1 MLEYNAKLSDFG
13 LAKAGP
19 QGDKMH
25 VSTKVVGTYGYAAPE
40 YVMTVSLR
48 PYPISKKHIV
58 PAHIDQPDWA
68 IDLEGLGSQQFAGAD
83 DWGMDLEFGG
93 GNEMGG
99 TTELEGLPPPPAG
112 VLASAA
118 KNQGWII
125 TNRAGNDA
133 ATMEVLSSRA
143 SCYKEI
149 GEYKKAVA
157 DCTKDDMSA
166 ILAVKLKKRMGLRM
180 WVKLHLLGMHVEG
193 KQDA

>member
-1 MLEYNAKLSDFG
+1 MEYNAKLSDFG
-13 LAKAGP
+13 LAKARP

-25 VSTKVVGTYGYAAPE
+25 VSTRVVGTYGYAAPE

-48 PYPISKKHIV
+48 PYPISKKHTV

-83 DWGMDLEFGG
+83 DWGMDLEFGE

-112 VLASAA
+112 VLASWLSWAVILHE
-118 KNQGWII
+118 K
-125 TNRAGNDA
+125 AGNDA

-157 DCTKDDMSA
+157 DCTKM
-166 ILAVKLKKRMGLRM
+166 I
-180 WVKLHLLGMHVEG
+180 
-193 KQDA
+193 